1 MPGMNA
7 SFTIETCKFDGHTY
21 TSQSS
26 KYGAHPAK
34 FCTSVDRSEADVG
47 LHFQFPPTMGFL
59 DDDDDDELLRCVV
72 VVLIPATVTGCVAQP
87 KKTKTKK
94 MIMTE
99 GV

>member
-21 TSQSS
+21 TSQLS

-47 LHFQFPPTMGFL
+47 LHFQFPPTMGFRFL
-59 DDDDDDELLRCVV
+59 DDDDELLRCVV
-72 VVLIPATVTGCVAQP
+72 VVPAAVTGCP
-87 KKTKTKK
+87 TKEDGDDNNGREFK
-94 MIMTE
+94 
-99 GV
+99 